1 MSFVSGRRTHSDVG
15 TVVPTSCK
23 SSIPPQA
30 VERKHEVPP
39 EDLREWDNE
48 FSRLSEAG
56 AYFFSGNRYIF
67 RVSKP
72 DV

>member
-1 MSFVSGRRTHSDVG
+1 LVEFIGCVRQGECTSGLAGFVRYF
-15 TVVPTSCK
+15 
-23 SSIPPQA
+23 

-39 EDLREWDNE
+39 EDLREWYNE

-72 DV
+72 GV